1 MSYVCNGKETLY
13 RCFPVNFSKF
23 LRKTFFTEHL
33 RWLLLKSHTSSTSI
47 FATLIFHQKE
57 IFPLSTSAGNIV
69 KRLRERIIRRVA
81 KRGEGGRG
89 LLCLFLK
96 IGKKCPNFWEKCP
109 DCGHL
114 CVKSLI

>member
-1 MSYVCNGKETLY
+1 MYVMVKRLWH

-33 RWLLLKSHTSSTSI
+33 RWLLLESHTLSTSI

-69 KRLRERIIRRVA
+69 KRLKERIKAFCAPEANAFRTI
-81 KRGEGGRG
+81 
-89 LLCLFLK
+89 CSLK
-96 IGKKCPNFWEKCP
+96 P
-109 DCGHL
+109 
-114 CVKSLI
+114 V